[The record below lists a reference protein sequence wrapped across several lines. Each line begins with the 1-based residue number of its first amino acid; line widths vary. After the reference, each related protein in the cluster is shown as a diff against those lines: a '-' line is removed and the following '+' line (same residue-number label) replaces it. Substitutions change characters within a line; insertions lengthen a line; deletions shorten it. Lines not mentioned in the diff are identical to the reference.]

1 MIQTAGKGDARMK
14 RWIAWVL
21 AVLFVCCS
29 WPARTE
35 AGSFVVAEDEEE
47 VSPDLEQ
54 QARALMRLMS
64 EEEKIG
70 QLFFVALEDLTG
82 EDRSVA
88 LTDPAAL
95 SRWPVGG
102 VMIFGQNIVSEEQL
116 RSLTGAL
123 RQSAGRVPLFIGVN
137 EEGGNV
143 SRVANK
149 LGYPLALSPG
159 EIGERGDEALARE
172 AGEQIAAY
180 LVPLGINMTFAPSAD
195 TVIEKE
201 NAGVQIYGSDP
212 YLVSRM
218 AAAMAEGL
226 KKAGVAPC
234 YTHFPGHGEKTGNIL
249 NQLPVRRLPE
259 EMRAQEWVPFR
270 DAANAGAEMILV
282 SHAVVRAVGDDMP
295 ASTSS
300 RVIKG
305 FLRGEL
311 GFEGV
316 VVTDSLRMNAI
327 TSVYKKG
334 QESVAALKAGAD
346 ILLLPPDLDAAYRAV
361 RQALNAGEITMERV
375 EESVVRILMVKI
387 AMGWF
392 E

>member
-1 MIQTAGKGDARMK
+1 MK
-14 RWIAWVL
+14 RWIACAL
-21 AVLFVCCS
+21 ALLIAGCA
-29 WPARTE
+29 WYAHAE

-47 VSPDLEQ
+47 ALPDLEQ

-64 EEEKIG
+64 DDEKIW
-70 QLFFVALEDLTG
+70 QLFFVSLEDLTG
-82 EDRSVA
+82 EERSITMIDA
-88 LTDPAAL
+88 EAL
-95 SRWPVGG
+95 SRRPVGG
-102 VMIFGQNIVSEEQL
+102 VIIFGQNIVSEEQL
-116 RSLTGAL
+116 RGLTWKL
-123 RQSAGRVPLFIGVN
+123 KRSAGLIPLFIGVN

-149 LGYPLALSPG
+149 LGYPLALSPD
-159 EIGERGDEALARE
+159 EIGKTGDESLAKA

-180 LVPLGINMTFAPSAD
+180 LAPLGINMTFAPSAD
-195 TVIEKE
+195 TLIERE
-201 NAGVQIYGSDP
+201 NAGVQIYGADP
-212 YLVSRM
+212 QLVSRM

-226 KKAGVAPC
+226 KSCGIAPC

-249 NQLPVRRLPE
+249 NQLPVRRLTE
-259 EMRAQEWVPFR
+259 EMRAQEWVPFQ
-270 DAANAGAEMILV
+270 DAVKAGAEMILV
-282 SHAVVRAVGDDMP
+282 SHAIVRAAGDDMP

-305 FLRGEL
+305 ILRGEL
-311 GFEGV
+311 GFEGA
-316 VVTDSLRMNAI
+316 VVTDSLRVSAI
-327 TSVYKKG
+327 TSIYKKG

-361 RQALNAGEITMERV
+361 RQALNTGEITMKRV

-392 E
+392 A

>member
-1 MIQTAGKGDARMK
+1 MK
-14 RWIAWVL
+14 RLLIL
-21 AVLFVCCS
+21 ALALAMACCVRCAYS
-29 WPARTE
+29 E
-35 AGSFVVAEDEEE
+35 AGGFVVAEDEEE
-47 VSPDLEQ
+47 VSPDLER
-54 QARALMRLMS
+54 QAQALMRLMS
-64 EEEKIG
+64 DDEKIW
-70 QLFFVALEDLTG
+70 QLFYVSLEDLTG
-82 EDRSVA
+82 EERSVTLIDPEA
-88 LTDPAAL
+88 LARRPA
-95 SRWPVGG
+95 GG

-116 RSLTGAL
+116 MLLTGKL
-123 RQSAGRVPLFIGVN
+123 KQSAGIIPPFIGVN

-149 LGYPLALSPG
+149 LGYPLAMPPE
-159 EIGERGDEALARE
+159 EIGKTGDENLAKA

-180 LVPLGINMTFAPSAD
+180 LRPLGINMTFAPSAD
-195 TVIEKE
+195 TVIERE

-212 YLVSRM
+212 NLVSRM

-226 KKAGVAPC
+226 INGGVAPC
-234 YTHFPGHGEKTGNIL
+234 YTHFPGHGEKTGNVL
-249 NQLPVRRLPE
+249 NHLPVRRLPE
-259 EMRAQEWVPFR
+259 EMRAWEWIPFQN
-270 DAANAGAEMILV
+270 AADAGAGMILV
-282 SHAVVRAVGDDMP
+282 SHAVIRSIGDDMP

-305 FLRGEL
+305 LLRGEL
-311 GFEGV
+311 GFEGA
-316 VVTDSLRMNAI
+316 VVTDSLRMSAI

-361 RQALNAGEITMERV
+361 KQALRTGEITMQRV
-375 EESVVRILMVKI
+375 EESVVRILKVKI

>member
-1 MIQTAGKGDARMK
+1 MK
-14 RWIAWVL
+14 RWMAWAL
-21 AVLFVCCS
+21 ALLMVCCLLTAS
-29 WPARTE
+29 AE
-35 AGSFVVAEDEEE
+35 VGSFVVAEDEEE
-47 VSPDLEQ
+47 AAPDLER
-54 QARALMRLMS
+54 QARALTRLMND
-64 EEEKIG
+64 EEKIW

-82 EDRSVA
+82 ESRSSA
-88 LTDPAAL
+88 LYDPAAL
-95 SRWPVGG
+95 SRRPVGG

-116 RSLTGAL
+116 RSLTGKL
-123 RQSAGRVPLFIGVN
+123 KQSAGFIPLFIGVN

-149 LGYPLALSPG
+149 LGYPLALSPE
-159 EIGERGDEALARE
+159 EIGKTGDEALAKA

-180 LVPLGINMTFAPSAD
+180 LTPLGINMTFAPSAD
-195 TVIEKE
+195 TLIERE

-212 YLVSRM
+212 QLVSRM

-226 KKAGVAPC
+226 TSGGVATC
-234 YTHFPGHGEKTGNIL
+234 YTHFPGHGEKTGNPM

-259 EMRAQEWVPFR
+259 EMRAQEWIPFQ
-270 DAANAGAEMILV
+270 DAVNNGAGMILV
-282 SHAVVRAVGDDMP
+282 SHAILRSLGDDVP

-305 FLRGEL
+305 ILRGEMEFQ
-311 GFEGV
+311 GA
-316 VVTDSLRMNAI
+316 VVTDSLRSAAI
-327 TSVYKKG
+327 TSTYKKG

-346 ILLLPPDLDAAYRAV
+346 ILLLPPDVDAAYRAIK
-361 RQALNAGEITMERV
+361 QALSTGVLTMERI
-375 EESVVRILMVKI
+375 EESVVRILKVKI